1 MAQLSLLQSFV
12 ADMQRLTRRHTTMKC
27 YGLGLGLDT
36 FRIVSLGENFRRLDP
51 ISVMNTYS
59 RFVVITSQ
67 EATGHGVVQ
76 QSAHCS
82 GQMWLITCTGCQ
94 HWCTARPVLMPYP
107 SHMPFNPSPVHPL
120 LLLAQLP
127 LVKLG
132 RGSVSV
138 HHCCICWKACL
149 RLTPPCQHLPPGS
162 YHVPSQHDPPF
173 HAGQAS
179 DCFCWTMMAL
189 WWIRQLLTTS
199 PMLKC

>member
-1 MAQLSLLQSFV
+1 
-12 ADMQRLTRRHTTMKC
+12 MKC

-59 RFVVITSQ
+59 RCVVIIYRSSNRSWDCAAISTLVKPNVADHLHWMS
-67 EATGHGVVQ
+67 TLV
-76 QSAHCS
+76 HCS
-82 GQMWLITCTGCQ
+82 SCT
-94 HWCTARPVLMPYP
+94 HALSFKWPFSPPPVD
-107 SHMPFNPSPVHPL
+107 PL

-132 RGSVSV
+132 TGSVSV
-138 HHCCICWKACL
+138 HHCCICWQACL
-149 RLTPPCQHLPPGS
+149 CLTPQCQHLRWVMAWSIPN
-162 YHVPSQHDPPF
+162 DPPF

-189 WWIRQLLTTS
+189 WWIRQLSTTS